1 MEEPRPLARAFQD
14 YVRGVFAEDSTRVRL
29 LRANRARW
37 QRRRAA
43 ERPASGAEERW
54 EGEGGSLR

>member
-1 MEEPRPLARAFQD
+1 MDERGPLAGAFQD

-29 LRANRARW
+29 LLASRARW
-37 QRRRAA
+37 QRRLAA